1 MCKFMKFF
9 LDTASLEEIEKWKPY
24 GIVNGVTT
32 NPSLLSK
39 ENCNALERL
48 KQITA
53 IVEGP
58 VTAQVTSTF
67 HEKMILQAKSL
78 AKLANN
84 ILIKL
89 PATSEGFLAAKELVK
104 NEISCNITLT
114 FDPAQA
120 IQFCLLPVNYVSL
133 ILGRTEDFGIRDLNR
148 VKQLRDIIDNLNSK
162 TKLLSASI
170 RNSQHLIAAIL
181 GHSDVITVP
190 PNTWKNIY
198 QNPLTLIGEKDF
210 LDSWKS
216 LPETLRETYEKQ

>member
-1 MCKFMKFF
+1 MKFF

-58 VTAQVTSTF
+58 VTAQVTSTS

-104 NEISCNITLT
+104 NQISCNITLT

-210 LDSWKS
+210 LDSWNS